1 MKTKQE
7 LNDLLREGQV
17 VVEFKKKDG
26 EVRKMVCTKSFD
38 MIPPDKHPK
47 SVSEPNT
54 NGEIA
59 DLFNVWDLEK
69 EGWRSFDYK
78 TLIKIGDDNNN
89 GGDSDVIGA
98 E

>member
-26 EVRKMVCTKSFD
+26 EVRKMICTKSFD
-38 MIPPDKHPK
+38 IIPSDKHPK
-47 SVSEPNT
+47 TVSET
-54 NGEIA
+54 KEGGEIA
-59 DLFNVWDLEK
+59 DLFNVWDMEK

-78 TLIKIGDDNNN
+78 TLIKIGDDNNDGAN
-89 GGDSDVIGA
+89 SNVIG